1 MEPLS
6 AVASSI
12 SVLQLSASSVKHLRD
27 VCDSEG
33 PKVRL
38 LLEIST
44 TKGILETLKDLSTN
58 ASKSDPVLENIETLQ
73 EPMKRYEALLKK
85 LEAKLS
91 SSHGLK
97 KVAKALKWP
106 TEKSEIAE
114 SLVQLESYQKRSRV
128 CTRIKPKHARRLE
141 STSARP
147 HHHHSCVPLAHPPHD
162 NTFDLAPL
170 FNIAQCHQHHAVQV
184 AHAVLDALNR
194 AAHQHHP
201 SDTHIHFVTTT

>member
-114 SLVQLESYQKRSRV
+114 SLVQLERYEMLFGLAM
-128 CTRIKPKHARRLE
+128 HADQLELGKAIRRDLEYALE
-141 STSARP
+141 SSPSTLEGWR
-147 HHHHSCVPLAHPPHD
+147 VPQRGL
-162 NTFDLAPL
+162 
-170 FNIAQCHQHHAVQV
+170 I
-184 AHAVLDALNR
+184 
-194 AAHQHHP
+194 
-201 SDTHIHFVTTT
+201 TTTRACLWLILRTTTHLI